1 MDLFH
6 KLSILSILIILKC
19 CVNEC
24 LLMIMHSL
32 YWTLRLIVRWSTYI
46 YKFQSDLL
54 FVFYQITFLS
64 NFLIIFINTSLN
76 KCFWL
81 RIPSC
86 FILNIILL
94 LIRLYNSMIWSKFNS
109 FKWLLMQFLI
119 LHIFKFCATSWIYTF

>member
-6 KLSILSILIILKC
+6 KLRILSILIVLKC
-19 CVNEC
+19 CVNKC
-24 LLMIMHSL
+24 LLMIMHSW
-32 YWTLRLIVRWSTYI
+32 YWILRLIVRWSTYI

-54 FVFYQITFLS
+54 FFFYKIAFLS

-76 KCFWL
+76 KYFWL

-94 LIRLYNSMIWSKFNS
+94 LIRFYSSMIWSNFNS
-109 FKWLLMQFLI
+109 IKWLLMQFLI